1 MVNGILDD
9 RRGEGGRERR
19 DGDRW
24 VVGRERGR
32 GKYWEVYQAGNP
44 SFPPS
49 NLLSALPCRRS
60 LPPHERFQYPVMS
73 VAQCTHCK
81 VRPLTSPRLG
91 GRQTLSGAPSV
102 GASCTPTSSLPHP
115 FSPPEENDGVL
126 ILRKPWRARCR
137 APSLHTSFLFPFA
150 SFLASIP
157 HIRDPA
163 DRPLEKS
170 NHFRRCQCPPR
181 HPSLLHP
188 SPLCAAPDI
197 RAK

>member
-1 MVNGILDD
+1 MGC
-9 RRGEGGRERR
+9 RSRERER
-19 DGDRW
+19 EILGGLP
-24 VVGRERGR
+24 GR
-32 GKYWEVYQAGNP
+32 QPFLP
-44 SFPPS
+44 SIQPA
-49 NLLSALPCRRS
+49 LRSALPP

-81 VRPLTSPRLG
+81 VRLLTSPRLG
-91 GRQTLSGAPSV
+91 GRQTLLRAPAV

-157 HIRDPA
+157 HIRDPT

>member
-1 MVNGILDD
+1 MG
-9 RRGEGGRERR
+9 
-19 DGDRW
+19 
-24 VVGRERGR
+24 GRERGR

-60 LPPHERFQYPVMS
+60 LPLHERFQYPVMS

-81 VRPLTSPRLG
+81 VRPLISPRFG
-91 GRQTLSGAPSV
+91 GRQTLLGAPAV

-126 ILRKPWRARCR
+126 ILRKPWRGAV
-137 APSLHTSFLFPFA
+137 PHPIPLPLSSFLLPL

-157 HIRDPA
+157 HIRDPT